1 MFFSKM
7 VNKKFYALIFGI
19 LFTILIVL
27 QSCEKKAISTATTKK
42 SNLNEINYLIELGHN
57 YYNKRKF
64 DSAYYYF
71 NKAKNASI
79 IKKDTSR
86 ILHSYMWMAEIEINQ
101 GDYSDSETAAI
112 EAFPYMKN
120 GNKYPYDIWDIY
132 EVLGNNNRLRLDYKN
147 ALYYFTKSL
156 NFKKEDLELQAFTK
170 NNISATYMDMQ
181 DYKKAIQI
189 LLPLTLKKDFIIDKA
204 SYSIILN
211 NLGYSYLKLDNS
223 KSLNY
228 LFQSLKIN
236 KQIKNEKCLVT
247 NYINLSEYYQKINSS
262 LSKKYAFIAF
272 KKATHAK
279 MGDERLKSL
288 KLLVQISTGNQSKK
302 YALDYIRIND
312 SLTKARQFAKNQF
325 AKIKYNSNK
334 EKTENQKLKAEKLL
348 QLKKEKN
355 EIITLFCLG
364 GIGIVST
371 LLFINFLICKNKREK
386 LQTSIDTETR
396 ISKKIHDEVANDV
409 FNTIAF
415 AETKDLSYNKNKEIL
430 LSNLDSIYTATRNI
444 SRENN
449 NSLKESQFKAELKD
463 MITRFNS
470 NDVNIIIKDLD
481 NIDWNTLKNIK
492 KTIVYRVLL
501 ELLVNMKKHSKCNL
515 VVLTFNYNKNNL
527 EINYCDNGNGAILN
541 EIISGNGIQ
550 NIRNRILDSE
560 GNITFET
567 EPNKGFKTNFT
578 IPL

>member
-1 MFFSKM
+1 M
-7 VNKKFYALIFGI
+7 VSKKFYVLIFGI

-27 QSCEKKAISTATTKK
+27 QSCEKKAISTAAKKK
-42 SNLNEINYLIELGHN
+42 SNLNEINCLIDLGHN
-57 YYNKRKF
+57 YYNKGKF
-64 DSAYYYF
+64 DSAYYYY
-71 NKAKNASI
+71 NKAKNSAI
-79 IKKDTSR
+79 LKKDTSR

-120 GNKYPYDIWDIY
+120 GNKYPHDIWDIY

-181 DYKKAIQI
+181 DYKKAVQI
-189 LLPLTLKKDFIIDKA
+189 LLPLTLKKDVIIDKA
-204 SYSIILN
+204 SYSIILS
-211 NLGYSYLKLDNS
+211 NLGYSYFKLGNS
-223 KSLNY
+223 KALHY
-228 LFQSLKIN
+228 LLESLKIN
-236 KQIKNEKCLVT
+236 KQIKNERCLVT

-312 SLTKARQFAKNQF
+312 SLTKARQIAKNQF

-430 LSNLDSIYTATRNI
+430 LSNLDSIYTTTRNI

-449 NSLKESQFKAELKD
+449 SSLKESQFKAELKD

-470 NDVNIIIKDLD
+470 NDVNIIIKDFD

-501 ELLVNMKKHSKCNL
+501 ELLVNMKKHSKCSL

>member
-1 MFFSKM
+1 M